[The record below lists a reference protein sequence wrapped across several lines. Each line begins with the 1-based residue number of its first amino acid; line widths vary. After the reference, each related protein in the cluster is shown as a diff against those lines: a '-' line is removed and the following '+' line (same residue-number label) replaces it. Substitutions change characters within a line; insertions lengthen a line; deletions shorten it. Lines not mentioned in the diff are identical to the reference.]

1 MESLDEFNLSN
12 HIRLMARIEAR
23 KVVLG
28 MLEEIRVETANQ
40 EKAALE
46 RKITPKCSGVDTPDS
61 GEKGGEE

>member
-23 KVVLG
+23 KVVLEVLG
-28 MLEEIRVETANQ
+28 SLQGELLRQ
-40 EKAALE
+40 EMDALE

-61 GEKGGEE
+61 GEKGGEK

>member
-28 MLEEIRVETANQ
+28 MLEEIRVEIA
-40 EKAALE
+40 
-46 RKITPKCSGVDTPDS
+46 
-61 GEKGGEE
+61 